1 MALSQAP
8 VTWLRLTL
16 RWSNSVHTW
25 QERLGDL
32 ALLTGILGAC
42 VIGMLAWYDVI
53 DLPVWM
59 ILLVMAVM
67 LAPAAALNRVGWL
80 KLFGPVL
87 YYDMIRQARRSRFIF
102 LRIFYALL
110 LVFLLACVALPHL
123 HRFRAD
129 AHQASTIAQTYFDV
143 FMVTQFIMVV
153 LLTPAYVAGA
163 IAEEKD
169 RKTLEFMLA
178 TDLLNREIVL
188 SKLGSRLA
196 NLGLIVLT
204 GLPILSILQFLGGV
218 DPNLVLAGFAVTTMT
233 IVGQAGVS
241 ILCSATSR
249 RPRDAIALAYLT
261 VVLYYVLAM
270 LLYLSTT
277 PWMGDL
283 GTTPLWFGDDPPTL
297 ADFVNFYNKG
307 NLVTVIVSVQRA
319 GARGILATELPNIV
333 RDYALFHG
341 VLALVTVG
349 LAVARIRRVALVQTY
364 GKAAKDHGRF
374 RLWRRP
380 QVGIFPMLWKE
391 VHCEGA
397 ARSNWITWLVF
408 TLLVAATFVPAG
420 LIVYYSL
427 DSFYDEV
434 RSYNS
439 LAFKMGIWGR
449 FCNVIVGSLTLL
461 AIAVRASTAVSTERD
476 KQTLDTLLTTPIDS
490 TSILFGKWV
499 GSILSLRFGILWLGL
514 VWAVGIVTGGLHVV
528 ALPLV
533 MASWLVYAAFLA
545 TLGLWY
551 SVVCKTSL
559 RATVLTILTTILVS
573 IAHWLPWMCCGI
585 MMARSGME
593 TIAEHAWK
601 FQAGV
606 LTPPFVLGFLPFSSE
621 ELSRNELRNDS
632 NWRELMAFSLL
643 GLVFWSCMAAGL
655 FSLTSL
661 RFRKLTLRESY
672 MVPERGWRGSDR
684 LAARRRPLPVAGP
697 LSPWSP
703 PIAGPPR
710 EEEDADEPLDHDE
723 SSR

>member
-1 MALSQAP
+1 MSLSQAP

-32 ALLTGILGAC
+32 ALLTGTLGAI
-42 VIGMLAWYDVI
+42 VIGMLAWHDVT
-53 DLPVWM
+53 DFPLWM
-59 ILLVMAVM
+59 VLSIMGVL
-67 LAPAAALNRVGWL
+67 LAPALVLNRVGWL

-110 LVFLLACVALPHL
+110 LVFLLACVALPKL
-123 HRFRAD
+123 TLFRAD
-129 AHQASTIAQTYFDV
+129 PHQASDIAQTYFDV

-188 SKLGSRLA
+188 SKLGSRRPI
-196 NLGLIVLT
+196 LGLILVLT

-283 GTTPLWFGDDPPTL
+283 GTTPLWFGEDPPTL
-297 ADFVNFYNKG
+297 ADFVLFYNKG
-307 NLVTVIVSVQRA
+307 NLVTVIASVQRA
-319 GARGILATELPNIV
+319 GARGVLATELPIIV

-349 LAVARIRRVALVQTY
+349 LAVARIRRVALVQSY
-364 GKAAKDHGRF
+364 GKAVKDQGRF
-374 RLWRRP
+374 RLWSRP
-380 QVGIFPMLWKE
+380 RVGIFPMLWKE

-397 ARSNWITWLVF
+397 ARSNWISWLVF

-434 RSYNS
+434 RSYSS

-461 AIAVRASTAVSTERD
+461 AVAVRASTAVSTERD

-514 VWAVGIVTGGLHVV
+514 VWAAGGIVTGGMHVE
-528 ALPLV
+528 ALTQV
-533 MASWLVYAAFLA
+533 MARW
-545 TLGLWY
+545 
-551 SVVCKTSL
+551 
-559 RATVLTILTTILVS
+559 
-573 IAHWLPWMCCGI
+573 
-585 MMARSGME
+585 
-593 TIAEHAWK
+593 
-601 FQAGV
+601 
-606 LTPPFVLGFLPFSSE
+606 
-621 ELSRNELRNDS
+621 
-632 NWRELMAFSLL
+632 
-643 GLVFWSCMAAGL
+643 
-655 FSLTSL
+655 
-661 RFRKLTLRESY
+661 
-672 MVPERGWRGSDR
+672 
-684 LAARRRPLPVAGP
+684 
-697 LSPWSP
+697 
-703 PIAGPPR
+703 
-710 EEEDADEPLDHDE
+710 
-723 SSR
+723 